1 MYRFTIYELADT
13 RMDFSHYVEVSTDY
27 FETEEEGMQFVEP
40 YIGEYGY
47 SVSIEDPHGTVTYL

>member
-13 RMDFSHYVEVSTDY
+13 GVDFAHYVEVSSDY
-27 FETEEEGMQFVEP
+27 FDTEEEGMTFVEP
-40 YIGEYGY
+40 YIGEEGY